1 MKIFEKTING
11 SLWKTKELD
20 GDSALTLA
28 LDILQLVAPT
38 LAVAGKNYKKD
49 KDFLDQE
56 IKIENVVQELFKDFS
71 TEKTQSIIKRLL
83 AETWKLDNRDSGLV
97 ELRCADHFDKLFA
110 GKKIFKD
117 LIPVLKFVFQENFS
131 SFSEL
136 ASFTNQ

>member
-1 MKIFEKTING
+1 MKIFEKKING

-56 IKIENVVQELFKDFS
+56 IKIENVIHELFKDFS
-71 TEKTQSIIKRLL
+71 TEKTRSIIKRLL
-83 AETWKLDNRDSGLV
+83 AETWKLDARESGTV
-97 ELRCADHFDKLFA
+97 EMRCADHFDKLFA

-131 SFSEL
+131 NFSEL
-136 ASFTNQ
+136 TSFTSQ